1 MTVLGVDAYKR
12 GWVAV
17 ALDYDGFVGA
27 FVARDIAAIESEAD
41 SRWGVEIIV
50 IDVPIGIPDIGPRQA
65 DALARAFVGPRASSV
80 FATPNRAALPEPD
93 RASADAA
100 SRSVG
105 GQGVSAQAF
114 AIRDRI
120 LEVNGHLPR
129 ARARL
134 LEGHPEVSFREMARL
149 HPLTAGG
156 APVGGDAGAND
167 APLAHGKA
175 SAAGLMLRTLAA
187 HLR

>member
-1 MTVLGVDAYKR
+1 M
-12 GWVAV
+12 
-17 ALDYDGFVGA
+17 
-27 FVARDIAAIESEAD
+27 
-41 SRWGVEIIV
+41 
-50 IDVPIGIPDIGPRQA
+50 IDVPIGIPDVGPRQA
-65 DALARAFVGPRASSV
+65 DRLARAFVGPRASSV
-80 FATPNRAALPEPD
+80 FATPNRAALAEPD

-149 HPLTAGG
+149 HGVHAPQGASAGDG
-156 APVGGDAGAND
+156 AGAD
-167 APLAHGKA
+167 DRPLAHGKA
-175 SAAGLMLRTLAA
+175 SAAGLMLRADLLAA
-187 HLR
+187 AG